1 MGTQAVLGPDGLL
14 GRGGAAA
21 PIVDL
26 PRVDHRVRPHVLRN
40 LGRVVSSLPLGTWA
54 LVDVVF
60 LGIGT
65 YTGYQ
70 WFVVDHFPV
79 FAHVPLW
86 QGGAIL
92 TSTFIFASLVF
103 GLYERETL
111 QSRSRILT
119 RIMLTAATA
128 VVLTYAIVYVLMYTT
143 VSRRVVGMAIGC
155 QTVFGGLTRLC
166 ARHALHS
173 VRRNL
178 AIVGPGILSNS
189 LVRAFEKG
197 FLSEY
202 RLIGYVDDTDHRRT
216 SIDDIQCLGSTADL
230 PRISREYDIDDIVV
244 GAEAATHT
252 HVMNAVL
259 PCLRRGCRVTN
270 EATFYEKATGQVL
283 VDEINPHWF
292 LFADLQVHCQR
303 RQALKRAF
311 DVVFSALAMLL
322 VLPLLPVIA
331 LCIKLYDGGSILYSQ
346 LRVGQNGKPFRL
358 YKFRT
363 MKPGAETNEP
373 VWAVKNDPRVTPVG
387 RLLRK
392 TRLDELPQLYNV
404 LIGQMSLVGPRPER
418 PDFVVQLAE
427 QIPYF
432 NERHLVKP
440 GITGWAQIGFRYGS
454 SIEDAKRKLQFDLY
468 YVKNTSIELDI
479 MILIRTLGVFVRGA
493 C

>member
-1 MGTQAVLGPDGLL
+1 MGSQVVLRPDGLIGP
-14 GRGGAAA
+14 GRASAR
-21 PIVDL
+21 V
-26 PRVDHRVRPHVLRN
+26 VDHAPADRAYPQGLRN
-40 LGRVVSSLPLGTWA
+40 LGRIVSSLPLGTWA
-54 LVDVVF
+54 LVDVIF
-60 LGIGT
+60 LGLGI
-65 YTGYQ
+65 YAGYQ
-70 WFVVDHFPV
+70 WFVVDHFPP
-79 FAHVPLW
+79 FAHVPMW

-92 TSTFIFASLVF
+92 VSTFFFASLVF
-103 GLYERETL
+103 GLYERETI

-119 RIMLTAATA
+119 RLMLTTATA
-128 VVLTYAIVYVLMYTT
+128 IVLTYAIIYVLMYTT
-143 VSRRVVGMAIGC
+143 VSRRVVGMAVGC
-155 QTVFGGLTRLC
+155 QMLLGGIARLTAC
-166 ARHALHS
+166 YALHR
-173 VRRNL
+173 VRRNI
-178 AIVGPGILSNS
+178 AIVGPGMISNS
-189 LVRAFEKG
+189 LVRAFDNG

-202 RLIGYVDDTDHRRT
+202 RLLGYVDHASRTQTD
-216 SIDDIQCLGSTADL
+216 IEEIVCLGNSDDL
-230 PRISREYDIDDIVV
+230 PEVCRKHDIDDIVV
-244 GAEAATHT
+244 GAEAATDT
-252 HVMNAVL
+252 RLMNAVL

-311 DVVFSALAMLL
+311 DIVFSALGLL
-322 VLPLLPVIA
+322 AALTLLPIIA
-331 LCIKLYDGGSILYSQ
+331 LAVKIYDRGPIFYSQ

-363 MKPGAETNEP
+363 MKQGAETNEAI
-373 VWAVKNDPRVTPVG
+373 WASKNDPRITRVG
-387 RLLRK
+387 RLLRR

-418 PDFVVQLAE
+418 PDFVVRLSDA
-427 QIPYF
+427 IPYF

-440 GITGWAQIGFRYGS
+440 GITGWAQIGFRYGA

-468 YVKNTSIELDI
+468 YVKNMSIELDI